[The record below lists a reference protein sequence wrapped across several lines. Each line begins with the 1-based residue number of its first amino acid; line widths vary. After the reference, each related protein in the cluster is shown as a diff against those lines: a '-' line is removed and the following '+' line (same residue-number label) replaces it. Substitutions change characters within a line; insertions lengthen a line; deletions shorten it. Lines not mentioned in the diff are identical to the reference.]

1 MCYVNY
7 EVRPVLKKSLMILA
21 AVLVLAVAYVRP
33 VYSVELDGAE
43 LSGSWDRAVIERA
56 SELARMAG
64 EEIARGESETPE
76 PECTLHFSILPA
88 TGELGEL
95 TGALLAAS
103 PGVQRAWR
111 VTVDGVDIGTV
122 SDVSAFDELLLT
134 YVAELTPPDSV
145 SVSLTNSVALDKV
158 FIPTGYADA
167 ASDVSTRLRSLV
179 SVSYLT
185 DSGERIYA

>member
-1 MCYVNY
+1 M
-7 EVRPVLKKSLMILA
+7 LKKSLLVLA
-21 AVLVLAVAYVRP
+21 AVLALAVAYVRP

-56 SELARMAG
+56 GELARMAG

-76 PECTLHFSILPA
+76 PDCSLRLSILPA
-88 TGELGEL
+88 TGELDEL

-122 SDVSAFDELLLT
+122 SDASAFDELTLS
-134 YVAELTPPDSV
+134 YIAECTPPGSV
-145 SVSLTNSVALDKV
+145 SVSLTKNVELDEV
-158 FIPTGYADA
+158 FIPTGSADA
-167 ASDVSTRLRSLV
+167 LTDVSARMRSLV

-185 DSGERIYA
+185 ESGERVYA